1 MAASKS
7 QTPPQVEEPRKHEAI
22 FGPAPP
28 FVSLDMTMDPSIY
41 SVSSTDLPNLSFL
54 VTSHATYP
62 ITIGTYGTV
71 LTQERP
77 FIHGKNYAA
86 TDINTNQRVWF
97 STEYVQ
103 RARSVRP
110 QLGGSDEKH
119 FLTLLPEIP
128 VKITYPFGPIMSW
141 KHRDPSK
148 DLTFRPRAPDFKGE
162 EFRRYFEPG
171 HKYRFGIA
179 YKQPYKQDRQG
190 SFEPMQIALRWSY
203 GTKEEALALRGA
215 LSAETTLCWSERP
228 IMIVDIPDVEL
239 MIEE

>member
-1 MAASKS
+1 MAASKP
-7 QTPPQVEEPRKHEAI
+7 QTPPQVEEPRWYEVT

-28 FVSLDMTMDPSIY
+28 LISLDMTIDPSIY

-54 VTSHATYP
+54 VTSHATCP
-62 ITIGTYGTV
+62 ITIRTCNTV

-77 FIHGKNYAA
+77 FIHGKNYTA

-97 STEYVQ
+97 STEYVC
-103 RARSVRP
+103 RAYSIRP
-110 QLGGSDEKH
+110 QLGGSDENH

-128 VKITYPFGPIMSW
+128 VEITYRFSPIMTW

-171 HKYRFGIA
+171 HQYRFGIA
-179 YKQPYKQDRQG
+179 YTQPYKQYG
-190 SFEPMQIALRWSY
+190 PFEPTQIALGWSY
-203 GTKEEALALRGA
+203 GTKEEALAPRGA
-215 LSAETTLCWSERP
+215 PSAGTALRWSERH
-228 IMIVDIPDVEL
+228 IRIANIPDVEL
-239 MIEE
+239 TIEE